1 MFRKAPYS
9 QVSEQL
15 DKFFFLPFKEN
26 ETPDMRAEAIE
37 SYLKITGWT
46 WDEVLVAMDNVG
58 KN

>member
-15 DKFFFLPFKEN
+15 DKFFFLPFAEN
-26 ETPDMRAEAIE
+26 ETPDVRAQAIE
-37 SYLKITGWT
+37 SYLHITGWT
-46 WDEVLVAMDNVG
+46 WDEVLIAMDNVG